1 MSSLFGLN
9 EFNHLVHVRE
19 VERGLACQ
27 CRCVVCEEPLVAR
40 QGSVRE
46 HHFAHASNR
55 EPCDSS
61 HESLLH
67 RYAKQVIVQA
77 RGLVAPMTPAVAHFL
92 GISDTSSPDLLH
104 ALSSVQEEV
113 MIGTIKPDL
122 LVVTPGGI
130 QVAVEIAYSSF
141 CDLIKVAAF
150 ESLNLPALEIDLSR
164 FTPDN
169 FDPAE
174 VKEAVI
180 QSVAQKTWVWPT
192 ECPPSLFAATD
203 PTAPTLPTAR
213 KYLPQEIISF
223 SGRWVSIRQFPSG
236 DIAVRVIAYDP
247 DLVSLVKTVT
257 KAHGARFNPQ
267 YKTWNVPRW
276 GARLVRQ
283 KLQQHAD
290 RLEISVSDVRPKQI

>member
-40 QGSVRE
+40 QGNVRE

-180 QSVAQKTWVWPT
+180 QSVTQKNWVWPT
-192 ECPPSLFAATD
+192 ESPSSLFAATE
-203 PTAPTLPTAR
+203 PNAPVLPTAR
-213 KYLPQEIISF
+213 KYLPEEIINF
-223 SGRWVSIRQFPSG
+223 SGRWVSVKQFESG
-236 DIAVRVIAYDP
+236 DIAVKVIAYDP

-257 KAHGARFNPQ
+257 KAHGARYNPR

-283 KLQQHAD
+283 QLQSHAD
-290 RLEISVSDVRPKQI
+290 RLEISVSDVRPK

>member
-1 MSSLFGLN
+1 
-9 EFNHLVHVRE
+9 
-19 VERGLACQ
+19 
-27 CRCVVCEEPLVAR
+27 
-40 QGSVRE
+40 
-46 HHFAHASNR
+46 
-55 EPCDSS
+55 
-61 HESLLH
+61 
-67 RYAKQVIVQA
+67 
-77 RGLVAPMTPAVAHFL
+77 MTPAVAHFL

-113 MIGTIKPDL
+113 MIGAIRPDL

-169 FDPAE
+169 IDPAD

-180 QSVAQKTWVWPT
+180 RSVTQKNWVWPT
-192 ECPPSLFAATD
+192 ESPPSLFPPIDTN
-203 PTAPTLPTAR
+203 APVLPTAR
-213 KYLPQEIISF
+213 KYLPEEIINF
-223 SGRWVSIRQFPSG
+223 AGRWVSVKKFESG
-236 DIAVRVIAYDP
+236 DIAVKVIAYDP

-257 KAHGARFNPQ
+257 KAHGARYNPR

-283 KLQQHAD
+283 QLQSHAD